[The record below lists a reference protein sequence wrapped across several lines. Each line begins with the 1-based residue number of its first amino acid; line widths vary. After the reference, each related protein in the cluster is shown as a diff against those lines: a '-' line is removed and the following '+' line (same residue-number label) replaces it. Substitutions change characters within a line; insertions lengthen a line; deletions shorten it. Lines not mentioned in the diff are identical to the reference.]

1 MVESNC
7 FCKQRR
13 NSPWQD
19 SCMLL
24 IGSHHL
30 SWWQHEF
37 WLAHNKGRNVVL
49 DVWRIV
55 QDKSSSELW
64 FLFISVRDIYSTTS
78 WSNFFQTTMS
88 EWVFSDYELRIL
100 DGRYSIMR
108 YTTWSQSS
116 MVPPSPAQL
125 GWDTTNLIRFRA
137 ESKVTQNQ
145 PSLRKAPTFVAK
157 RLSLEFRGSHLLY
170 IYM

>member
-1 MVESNC
+1 M
-7 FCKQRR
+7 
-13 NSPWQD
+13 
-19 SCMLL
+19 
-24 IGSHHL
+24 
-30 SWWQHEF
+30 
-37 WLAHNKGRNVVL
+37 
-49 DVWRIV
+49 

-100 DGRYSIMR
+100 DGRYSTMR
-108 YTTWSQSS
+108 YTTWSRSK

-137 ESKVTQNQ
+137 DPKWPKTNLHCCFCYGSKAA
-145 PSLRKAPTFVAK
+145 PSFVAK
-157 RLSLEFRGSHLLY
+157 RLSLEFREGFSFIMYVY
-170 IYM
+170 IHVDCVDAHQHEIHQSERFWNGKR